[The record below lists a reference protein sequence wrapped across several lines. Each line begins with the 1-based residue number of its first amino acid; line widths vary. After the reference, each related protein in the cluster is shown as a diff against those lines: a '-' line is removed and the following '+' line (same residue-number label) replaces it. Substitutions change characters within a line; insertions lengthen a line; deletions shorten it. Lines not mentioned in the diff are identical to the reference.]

1 VNASDAGKKVIV
13 VGGGITGLAAAQR
26 LLELSPNVEVI
37 VLEAASRPG
46 GVLETLEHDGFLI
59 EHSADNFIT
68 NVPWAVDLCRR
79 VGLADALIST
89 RVDQRGALVVHNGRL
104 ERVPEGFMLLAPAR
118 IWPLLSTPLLS
129 PMGKLRL
136 LCEPLVPRRAAAVGD
151 ESLAA
156 FSRRRLGREA
166 FERIVQPLVG
176 GIYTADPE
184 KLSLAATLPRF
195 LEMERQYGSLLRAA
209 RSGRA
214 AAGNR
219 EAGSGARY
227 GLFATLRGGLSTL
240 IDALVSRL
248 PSGSLRADT
257 RAERIE
263 RRADT
268 SWVVHVADGELACDG
283 VIVTTPANHAG
294 ALLREVDRDVSSGL
308 QQIEYAGTSIV
319 SLGYRRDQI
328 GHPLDAFGF
337 VVPAVEKRRILA
349 GSFSSVKFD
358 GRAPGESVLIRVFI
372 GGACQGELADLPDA
386 ELRAIAIE
394 ELAELLQIRG
404 EPALV
409 DIARWP
415 RSMPQYHLGHLE
427 RVAAIEQAVARYR
440 GLELAGNAYH
450 GVGIPH
456 CIHGGEQAAE
466 RMLAALGS

>member
-1 VNASDAGKKVIV
+1 
-13 VGGGITGLAAAQR
+13 
-26 LLELSPNVEVI
+26 
-37 VLEAASRPG
+37 
-46 GVLETLEHDGFLI
+46 
-59 EHSADNFIT
+59 
-68 NVPWAVDLCRR
+68 
-79 VGLADALIST
+79 
-89 RVDQRGALVVHNGRL
+89 
-104 ERVPEGFMLLAPAR
+104 MLLAPAR

-209 RSGRA
+209 RSSRA

-358 GRAPGESVLIRVFI
+358 GRAPDESVLIRVFI

-427 RVAAIEQAVARYR
+427 RVAAVEQAVAKYR

>member
-1 VNASDAGKKVIV
+1 
-13 VGGGITGLAAAQR
+13 
-26 LLELSPNVEVI
+26 
-37 VLEAASRPG
+37 
-46 GVLETLEHDGFLI
+46 
-59 EHSADNFIT
+59 
-68 NVPWAVDLCRR
+68 
-79 VGLADALIST
+79 
-89 RVDQRGALVVHNGRL
+89 
-104 ERVPEGFMLLAPAR
+104 MLLAPAR
-118 IWPLLSTPLLS
+118 IWPLLATPLLS
-129 PMGKLRL
+129 PLGKLRL
-136 LCEPLVPRRAAAVGD
+136 LCEPLVPRRAAGTAD

-195 LEMERQYGSLLRAA
+195 LEMERQYGSLIRAA
-209 RSGRA
+209 HSGSA

-240 IDALVSRL
+240 IDALVNRL
-248 PSGSLRADT
+248 PSGSLRTNARAD
-257 RAERIE
+257 RIE
-263 RRADT
+263 RKADG
-268 SWVVHVADGELACDG
+268 SWVVHIAGGELACDG
-283 VIVTTPANHAG
+283 VIVTTPASHAG

-358 GRAPGESVLIRVFI
+358 GRAPDESVLIRVFI
-372 GGACQGELADLPDA
+372 GGACQGELAELPDA
-386 ELRAIAIE
+386 ELRAIATA
-394 ELAELLQIRG
+394 ELAELLQIRA
-404 EPALV
+404 EPTLV

-427 RVAAIEQAVARYR
+427 RVAAIEQAVAQYR